1 MSPLCVAGRATGSRS
16 LVVTV
21 EGPAELFSM
30 QTYISGIKA
39 LFLIIT
45 LGLFRFLK
53 ELDKVKQK

>member
-1 MSPLCVAGRATGSRS
+1 MSPLCVAGRATGSHS

-21 EGPAELFSM
+21 EEPAELFIT
-30 QTYISGIKA
+30 QTYISGTKA

-53 ELDKVKQK
+53 ELEKTKQK